1 MRASTGIATFAVL
14 GAALA
19 TAIAPRAALAAPNDE
34 QVAQSLFD
42 AARALMD
49 KGDYA
54 RACPMLAESQRLD
67 PGGGTLLN
75 LAICHEGEGRTATA
89 YLELQESLS
98 QAVKDGRADREGI
111 ARQRI
116 AALDPKL
123 ARIVVRV
130 PGPRP
135 EGLALEIDGAPTTL
149 AILDVPTP
157 YDPGEHHV
165 QVSAPGYA
173 TLRWDGAATPGA
185 TVEAVIAMRAGGGA
199 SGAGAAGGA
208 AAGAGAAGAPRHAA
222 PSSHGLGLRGALA
235 IGSGTLGV
243 ASIVTFALS
252 FAARSAALDA
262 CIPERTFCDDDD
274 GVAAVSRARTFAWVS
289 IGTLAGA
296 AVLGVAALFV
306 KPPSRGGRSDWGSIA
321 AGRF

>member
-1 MRASTGIATFAVL
+1 
-14 GAALA
+14 
-19 TAIAPRAALAAPNDE
+19 
-34 QVAQSLFD
+34 
-42 AARALMD
+42 
-49 KGDYA
+49 
-54 RACPMLAESQRLD
+54 
-67 PGGGTLLN
+67 LN

-98 QAVKDGRADREGI
+98 QAVKDGRKDREDI

-116 AALDPKL
+116 AALAPKL

-135 EGLALEIDGAPTTL
+135 DGLTIEIDGAPTTL

-173 TLRWDGAATPGA
+173 TLRWDGAATAGA
-185 TVEAVIAMRAGGGA
+185 TVEAVIPIHATAAGDGKPDGKADGKGGDAA
-199 SGAGAAGGA
+199 SGAGH
-208 AAGAGAAGAPRHAA
+208 HAA
-222 PSSHGLGLRGALA
+222 PASHGLGLRGALA
-235 IGSGTLGV
+235 IGSGALAVTSV
-243 ASIVTFALS
+243 VTFALS
-252 FAARSAALDA
+252 VAARGSALDA

-274 GVAAVSRARTFAWVS
+274 GVSAVSRARTFAWIS

-296 AVLGVAALFV
+296 AVLGVTALFV
-306 KPPSRGGRSDWGSIA
+306 KAPSRGAGPEWGSLA
-321 AGRF
+321 RGRF